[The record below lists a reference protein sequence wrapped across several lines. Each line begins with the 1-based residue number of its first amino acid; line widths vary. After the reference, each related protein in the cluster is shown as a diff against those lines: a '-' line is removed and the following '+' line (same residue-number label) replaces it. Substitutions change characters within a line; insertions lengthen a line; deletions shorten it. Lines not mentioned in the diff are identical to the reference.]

1 MSRPND
7 AAIRK
12 AAILARLKQGPATM
26 LELMALSPGGYRQR
40 ISDLR
45 KDGHRIDCERIGH
58 GSVFTLMPPTEAE
71 QLSLLGGMVLA

>member
-1 MSRPND
+1 MTRPAD

-26 LELMALSPGGYRQR
+26 PELMALSPGGYRQR

-45 KDGHRIDCERIGH
+45 KEGHVIECDRTTS
-58 GSVFTLMPPTEAE
+58 GSVFRLVPRAPGE
-71 QLSLLGGMVLA
+71 QLSLLGRAA

>member
-1 MSRPND
+1 MNRPAD

-26 LELMALSPGGYRQR
+26 PELLALSPGGYRQR

-45 KDGHRIDCERIGH
+45 DDGYRIDCERTKA
-58 GSVFTLMPPTEAE
+58 GSVFRLVPNAPGE
-71 QLSLLGGMVLA
+71 QLSLLGRAA